1 MDDNTK
7 KGIESDRI
15 YRKLTINMQN
25 KMAKFKEG
33 RSTKSRLN
41 DQLIINI
48 SSLCRFLRKKE
59 EEKLKEEQEREIR
72 KKKKDELLLQIQKIH
87 QQMLEQE
94 KKDKAKNKEAK
105 KKTKTK
111 ILSEEMQKLKKDKN
125 ELENKLKEIEEEETN
140 SLNQTILD
148 VFVPYSRLTKSLQNK
163 LESLNEEIPEEEA
176 EGEDDN
182 MSLEGEDLNLE
193 NEMDHDKIAALIAD
207 EDADDNNNGEDDL
220 NANTEFLTNDDLSI
234 SMSLFNK
241 PVGFDEFK
249 NNDNPLKLKTNNKDS
264 FGEKESIK
272 SSKSGGSN
280 DSFKMK
286 VKKDEQLLKA
296 NEEFKNILKPK
307 VIKETVNEMSY
318 GYLNYMY
325 ALFEKMNK
333 KANENEENMNE
344 NNKDGNKNNQIK
356 RLNFVNQFKSF
367 ILDIGISDK
376 KFYEQCIREII
387 YNNKNELEFAEFLEC
402 FKKLVNLRFDQIFLK
417 YKFLLHIVKREDDE
431 YFTQEDLDNYYEL
444 IYNCKK
450 PNEFEIQEEIRN
462 KLLSKYKKIFPKGE
476 KILTRQLSLV
486 LEQFFDIK

>member
-1 MDDNTK
+1 MDEKIK
-7 KGIESDRI
+7 KGIENDKI

-59 EEKLKEEQEREIR
+59 EQKIKEDQDREIR
-72 KKKKDELLLQIQKIH
+72 KKKKEELLSKLATIH

-94 KKDKAKNKEAK
+94 KKDKAKNKDAK
-105 KKTKTK
+105 KKLKTK
-111 ILSEEMQKLKKDKN
+111 KLSEEMLKLKKEKISIEN
-125 ELENKLKEIEEEETN
+125 EVKELENEELNSTN
-140 SLNQTILD
+140 HTILD
-148 VFVPYSRLTKSLQNK
+148 VFVPYSRLTKSLQQK
-163 LESLNEEIPEEEA
+163 LESLNEEILEEEN
-176 EGEDDN
+176 EGNDDN
-182 MSLEGEDLNLE
+182 MSLDGEDLNLE
-193 NEMDHDKIAALIAD
+193 NDMDHDKIAALIAD
-207 EDADDNNNGEDDL
+207 EDADENNPGDDEL
-220 NANTEFLTNDDLSI
+220 NANTEFLNNDDLSV

-249 NNDNPLKLKTNNKDS
+249 SDNTLKLKKDKDS

-272 SSKSGGSN
+272 SSKSNDLSN
-280 DSFKMK
+280 DSFKMD
-286 VKKDEQLLKA
+286 VKKEEQLKKA
-296 NEEFKNILKPK
+296 NEDFKDILKPK

-318 GYLNYMY
+318 DYISYMY
-325 ALFEKMNK
+325 ALFEKMKK
-333 KANENEENMNE
+333 KASENDDINDN

-356 RLNFVNQFKSF
+356 TLNFVNQFKSF

-387 YNNKNELEFAEFLEC
+387 YNKNDLEFGDFLEC

-417 YKFLLHIVKREDDE
+417 YKFLLHIVKREDEE
-431 YFTQEDLDNYYEL
+431 YFSQEDLDNYYEL

-450 PNEFEIQEEIRN
+450 PNEYEIQEEIRN
-462 KLLSKYKKIFPKGE
+462 KLLSKYRKIFPKD